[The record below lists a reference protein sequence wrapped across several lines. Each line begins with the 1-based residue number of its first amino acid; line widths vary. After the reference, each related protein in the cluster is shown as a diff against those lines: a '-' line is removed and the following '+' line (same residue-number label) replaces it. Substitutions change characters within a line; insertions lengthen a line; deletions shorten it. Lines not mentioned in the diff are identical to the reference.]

1 MIISILSHNHLIL
14 GIVIRSIKLV
24 LDIERFLIIFVL
36 MLFINTGLPNTTIV
50 HIYKKTRKS
59 RKNMNR
65 KRNRL
70 NNNKKKCRKPLWKRE
85 VKH

>member
-1 MIISILSHNHLIL
+1 
-14 GIVIRSIKLV
+14 
-24 LDIERFLIIFVL
+24 